1 MLLLLWLL
9 LRKYFYQMSRNTDT
23 SKLKINLK
31 DSYAI
36 LQQPTTTTIISKEI
50 MEANEEKTGLR
61 QKSKVIHAK
70 SKLVKD
76 KETERQ
82 EEKKS
87 FN

>member
-1 MLLLLWLL
+1 
-9 LRKYFYQMSRNTDT
+9 MSRNTDT